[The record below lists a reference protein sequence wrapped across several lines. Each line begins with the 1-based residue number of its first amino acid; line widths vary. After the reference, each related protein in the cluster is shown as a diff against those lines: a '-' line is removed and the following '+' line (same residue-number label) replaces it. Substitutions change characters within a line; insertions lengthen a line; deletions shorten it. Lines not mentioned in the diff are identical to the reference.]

1 MEVARKSDDLC
12 DGSCG
17 YPPAPPLTASPN
29 VHANGME
36 VVRDTDFYAP
46 HGPGKHAS
54 RRVVATSSKV
64 FVNGLAIARRND
76 PIDCGAKISTGSPNV
91 NAG

>member
-17 YPPAPPLTASPN
+17 YPPAPPATASPN
-29 VHANGME
+29 VNANGMP
-36 VVRDTDFYAP
+36 VVRHTDLYTA
-46 HGPGKHAS
+46 HGPHVI
-54 RRVVATSSKV
+54 RHVVATSSKV
-64 FVNGLAIARRND
+64 YVNGLAIARKND
-76 PIDCGAKISTGSPNV
+76 PIDCGAKIATGSPNV